1 MKLFAVIALIVTG
14 SLNAFA
20 DVNPKNIVCQGTL
33 DSGTYVEFEARPTAI
48 PTFMKGELA
57 FDSREWTTELNCTLS
72 NNLSQMSCI
81 ENIPG
86 GEKLKV
92 LVAAGKAIVAKETA
106 DAQVDRGLGVLNCK

>member
-20 DVNPKNIVCQGTL
+20 DVNPKKIVCEGTL
-33 DSGTYVEFEARPTAI
+33 DSGTYVEFEATPTAI

-57 FDSREWTTELNCTLS
+57 FDYREWTADFNCKLS
-72 NNLSQMSCI
+72 ANLGQMSCV

-86 GEKLKV
+86 GDKLKV
-92 LVAAGKAIVAKETA
+92 LVTAGKAIIAQETSN
-106 DAQVDRGLGVLNCK
+106 AQVDRGLGVLNCK